1 MLWNVTKAQRSVTK
15 EMAELMLKCR
25 QEPDVKSL
33 VCHALEEDVTSTS
46 REVTWMQNVMELEDQ
61 WGG

>member
-1 MLWNVTKAQRSVTK
+1 MWWNVTKAQRSVTK
-15 EMAELMLKCR
+15 EVAELMLKCR

-33 VCHALEEDVTSTS
+33 VCHTVEEDVTSMS
-46 REVTWMQNVMELEDQ
+46 REVTWMQNVMGLEDQ

>member
-15 EMAELMLKCR
+15 EMAELVLKCR

-33 VCHALEEDVTSTS
+33 VFHALEEDVTSTS